1 MACNISNLARHT
13 CISSID
19 LTNFYKRHS
28 IYFFIDWF
36 LKFWPNRELH
46 SCTGSLWSMTLVS
59 ISEYHFPATL
69 SYNKCCIRCGNKGVP
84 TRFLKHLT
92 ISKTHFNLNGS
103 NLASRDHIPV
113 SLENN
118 INFDPQGRN
127 SHLRWS
133 YIVNIWLQSNNIC
146 LFSNSNSIV
155 YHG

>member
-1 MACNISNLARHT
+1 MLLTFGMVLDFPQLWTSENNIRTYLY
-13 CISSID
+13 IYWLIPQI
-19 LTNFYKRHS
+19 LTSQRVTQ
-28 IYFFIDWF
+28 
-36 LKFWPNRELH
+36 LH
-46 SCTGSLWSMTLVS
+46 RLFMTLVS

-84 TRFLKHLT
+84 TRFLKHMN

-146 LFSNSNSIV
+146 LFSISNSIV